1 MIEVREVN
9 TPSEMKKFVDLPF
22 EVYKDNPYWVP
33 SLKKDELASFDK
45 NNAIFETVDANYFL
59 AYKGKEV
66 VGRIVSIINW
76 TEVKELGKAKIRFGW
91 LVFKDDINILKAL
104 LTTVE
109 NIAKKNKLSYIEG
122 PMGFSNMDKAGLL
135 TEGFDKVAT
144 LIGLYN
150 YEYYQTYLQELG
162 YQAKAEWLEYSIDIA
177 NLGKVKQMDKLC
189 EMLKKRY
196 EIDTYKFETI
206 DEMLPY
212 VDEMFDLLNVTYAEL
227 QSFVPIEKF
236 QVEHYK
242 KKYLKFIH
250 PDFISCVKDKNDK
263 MIAFAITMPSFSKAF
278 QKTKG
283 KLFPFG
289 WWHLMQAQKKNDHV
303 EFYLIGIDPHYQ
315 NKGVNALIFKELYDR
330 FIARG
335 IKTLETNPLLEENTK
350 VQQLWK
356 NFDPVVHKRRKTFYK
371 NIEA

>member
-33 SLKKDELASFDK
+33 SLKKDELTSFDK
-45 NNAIFETVDANYFL
+45 NNAIFETVEANYFL

-76 TEVKELGKAKIRFGW
+76 TEVKEIGKTKIRFGW

-109 NIAKKNKLSYIEG
+109 NIAKNNKLSYIEG

-150 YEYYQTYLQELG
+150 YEYYPIYLQELG
-162 YQAKAEWLEYSIDIA
+162 YQPKAEWLEYSIDIA

-196 EIDTYKFETI
+196 EIDTYIFDTI
-206 DEMLPY
+206 NEMLPY

-242 KKYLKFIH
+242 KKYLKFLH
-250 PDFISCVKDKNDK
+250 PDFISCVKDKNNK

-303 EFYLIGIDPHYQ
+303 EFYLIGIHPHYQ

-356 NFDPVVHKRRKTFYK
+356 NFDPVIHKRRKTFYK
-371 NIEA
+371 DIEA

>member
-1 MIEVREVN
+1 MIEVKEVK
-9 TPSEMKKFVDLPF
+9 SSKEMKTFVDLPF
-22 EVYKDNPYWVP
+22 QIYKDNPYWVP

-45 NNAIFETVDANYFL
+45 KNAIFKTVEAKYFL
-59 AYKGKEV
+59 AYKDKEV

-76 TEVKELGKAKIRFGW
+76 TEVKELGKTKMRFGW

-109 NIAKKNKLSYIEG
+109 NIAKDNKLSYIEG
-122 PMGFSNMDKAGLL
+122 PMGFSNMDKAGIL

-150 YEYYQTYLQELG
+150 YEYYPKYLQKLG
-162 YQAKAEWLEYSIDIA
+162 YQPKAEWLEYSIELA

-189 EMLKKRY
+189 EILKKRY
-196 EIDTYKFETI
+196 EIDTYKFNTI

-212 VDEMFDLLNVTYAEL
+212 VDEMFDLLNLTYAEL

-242 KKYLKFIH
+242 KKYLKFLH
-250 PDFISCVKDKNDK
+250 PDFISCVKDKNNK

-289 WWHLMQAQKKNDHV
+289 WWHLLQAQKKNDHV
-303 EFYLIGIDPHYQ
+303 EFYLIGIDPNYQ

-356 NFDPVVHKRRKTFYK
+356 DFDPIVHKRRKTFYK
-371 NIEA
+371 NITQ